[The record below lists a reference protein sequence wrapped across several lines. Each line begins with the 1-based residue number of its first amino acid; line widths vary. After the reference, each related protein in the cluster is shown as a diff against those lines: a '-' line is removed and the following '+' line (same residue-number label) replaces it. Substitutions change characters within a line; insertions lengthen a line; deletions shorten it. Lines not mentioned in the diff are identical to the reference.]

1 MKTFIFL
8 LTIFSLI
15 NISCVLSPENQTN
28 NINVLDTLKTLNIQD
43 STGTI
48 SGTIYGAYIRDGWY
62 YIETIYYDFTHEDNI
77 IENQQTLNGQI
88 SEFFDKIP
96 VGTHKIIIIPAYSGF
111 LTKEIK
117 NVEINANENTSL
129 GNIFIEDIWPDICIE
144 ENGVHYED
152 RLLGVQEVNTRY
164 YGEDVPCAYMD
175 SDSAYMILDM
185 GDPIRDCMTD
195 DFCVVANNFNGD
207 VYVYGSNNLV
217 SWSMMK
223 IIDNRYFG
231 YDIDNR
237 YFYIYDFDIGI
248 SGYESVRYLK
258 IINTSDEPVRISS
271 IQRKPDNYIY

>member
-8 LTIFSLI
+8 LTIFLLI
-15 NISCVLSPENQTN
+15 NISCVLSPESQTN

-48 SGTIYGAYIRDGWY
+48 SGTIYHY
-62 YIETIYYDFTHEDNI
+62 YLVYTQGVEIYFDFTQEENT
-77 IENQQTLNGQI
+77 IENQKYNW
-88 SEFFDKIP
+88 FYDDIP

-164 YGEDVPCAYMD
+164 HGEDVPCAYID
-175 SDSAYMILDM
+175 SESSYMILDM

-223 IIDNRYFG
+223 IIDYRYFG

-237 YFYIYDFDIGI
+237 SFYIYDFDIGI
-248 SGYESVRYLK
+248 SGYESIRYLK